1 MNDYV
6 TRAEWNEMKTTLERI
21 ETKLGD
27 HDRYFVAIHATFVS
41 LEERFDERLRHQ
53 GILHERLEKKVDAV
67 IEALDTKA
75 SKSQVEA
82 LEARVSAVE
91 VKVERLDAKVDAVDA
106 KVEAVAAKVDAVDAK
121 VDLLVDKVDAVIE
134 LVRKR

>member
-6 TRAEWNEMKTTLERI
+6 TRSEWNEMKTMLTRI
-21 ETKLGD
+21 ETKLAD
-27 HDRYFVAIHATFVS
+27 HDRYFVAIRATFTS

-75 SKSQVEA
+75 STSQVAA

-91 VKVERLDAKVDAVDA
+91 SKVDAIDAKVDAVDA
-106 KVEAVAAKVDAVDAK
+106 KVDAVDAKVDAVAAKVDA
-121 VDLLVDKVDAVIE
+121 LVDKVDTIIE
-134 LVRKR
+134 MVRQR

>member
-6 TRAEWNEMKTTLERI
+6 TRAEWNEMKTILERI

-27 HDRYFVAIHATFVS
+27 HDRYFVAIRATFVS

-75 SKSQVEA
+75 SASQVEA
-82 LEARVSAVE
+82 LEGRVSAVE
-91 VKVERLDAKVDAVDA
+91 AKVDAVDAKVDAVDA
-106 KVEAVAAKVDAVDAK
+106 KVDRLDAK
-121 VDLLVDKVDAVIE
+121 VDVIASKVDAVIE
-134 LVRKR
+134 LLRK